1 MAAGAESSVD
11 PMTTTDT
18 KPHIVFL
25 GPPNAGK
32 GTQAKRLA
40 DALGVP
46 AISTGDMLRQAVAD
60 GTELGQRVK
69 AVMDAGHL
77 VSDELIAELVKER
90 LRHDDAREGFLLDGY
105 PRTRPQAETLVEI
118 LRGAEVDL
126 DHVLLLDCPDA
137 VLTERALKRAEEQG
151 RTDDKPEVVEER
163 LRVYRE
169 QTAPLVEYYDG
180 KGLVRRIDGNQSIDE
195 VAAAV
200 LAAVD

>member
-1 MAAGAESSVD
+1 MAAGADAHDVH
-11 PMTTTDT
+11 
-18 KPHIVFL
+18 PHIVFL

-40 DALGVP
+40 AALGVP

-60 GTELGQRVK
+60 GTELGRRVK
-69 AVMDAGHL
+69 AVMDAGQL
-77 VSDELIAELVKER
+77 VSDELMAELVKDR
-90 LRHDDAREGFLLDGY
+90 LEHDDAQEGFLLDGY
-105 PRTRPQAETLVEI
+105 PRTRPQAETLVDI
-118 LRGAEVDL
+118 LKHSEVDL

-137 VLTERALKRAEEQG
+137 VLTERALKRAREQG

-169 QTAPLVEYYDG
+169 QTAPLVEYYDAQ
-180 KGLVRRIDGNQSIDE
+180 GLVRRIDGNQSIDE